1 MGCKKNK
8 PKKTMVLAVMRFY
21 LRVLAD
27 LNEIV
32 RRRKRDVIL
41 RIAITLIFHEI
52 FRAKEV
58 PKQY

>member
-1 MGCKKNK
+1 
-8 PKKTMVLAVMRFY
+8 MVLAVMRFY

-32 RRRKRDVIL
+32 QRRKRDVIL

-52 FRAKEV
+52 FRAKEF

>member
-1 MGCKKNK
+1 
-8 PKKTMVLAVMRFY
+8 MVLAVMRFY

-32 RRRKRDVIL
+32 QRRKRDVIL